1 MRVFALPGMVMI
13 ACPPA
18 LTSGGA
24 VGLFLAAPPTVQIP
38 TDQGDRGGSIR
49 RELLNGLFVLVVAS
63 LLPEDEAATAGVA
76 TRLPTAR

>member
-24 VGLFLAAPPTVQIP
+24 VGLPLAAPPTVQIP
-38 TDQGDRGGSIR
+38 TDQGG
-49 RELLNGLFVLVVAS
+49 
-63 LLPEDEAATAGVA
+63 
-76 TRLPTAR
+76 RLPRGWQGFMSAI